1 MMDVSVTTVLE
12 LVRFSVQSPRT
23 AARQIL
29 AMAIPN
35 TARWLLFLLVISAS
49 AVLTHVGFS
58 LLPQDDRAFMET
70 AMSSPLR
77 TAILQ
82 AGFLLVVVAAVHRV
96 GRRQGGTGNFA
107 DSLLLVGWLQFI
119 LLCLQITQII
129 ALLILPPLA
138 EIIGVIGLVLSF
150 WLLTQFILELHGF
163 QSAWKVFL
171 GILGVLFSAA
181 MAASL
186 VLVLILG
193 AGG

>member
-1 MMDVSVTTVLE
+1 MMDISVTAVLN
-12 LVRFSVQSPRT
+12 LARFSVQSPRL

-29 AMAIPN
+29 AMAIPD

-49 AVLTHVGFS
+49 ALLTHVGFA
-58 LLPQDDRAFMET
+58 LLPAADRAFMET

-77 TAILQ
+77 TALLQ
-82 AGFLLVVVAAVHRV
+82 AGFLLIAVVAVHRV
-96 GRRQGGTGNFA
+96 GRWQGGIGSFA

-119 LLCLQITQII
+119 LLCLQLGQII
-129 ALLILPPLA
+129 ALLILPLLA
-138 EIIGVIGLVLSF
+138 EIIGIAGLVLSF

-171 GILGVLFSAA
+171 SILGVLFSAA

-193 AGG
+193 AGA

>member
-1 MMDVSVTTVLE
+1 MMDFSVTAVLN
-12 LVRFSVQSPRT
+12 LARFSVQSPRL

-29 AMAIPN
+29 AMAIPD

-49 AVLTHVGFS
+49 ALLTHVGFA
-58 LLPQDDRAFMET
+58 LLPAADRAFMET

-77 TAILQ
+77 TALLQ
-82 AGFLLVVVAAVHRV
+82 AGFLLIAVVAVHRV
-96 GRRQGGTGNFA
+96 GRWQGGIGSFA

-119 LLCLQITQII
+119 LLCLQLGQII
-129 ALLILPPLA
+129 ALLILPLLA
-138 EIIGVIGLVLSF
+138 EIIGIAGLVLSF

-171 GILGVLFSAA
+171 SILGVLFSAA

-193 AGG
+193 AGA

>member
-1 MMDVSVTTVLE
+1 MMDVSVTAVLE
-12 LVRFSVQSPRT
+12 LARFSVQSPRT

-29 AMAIPN
+29 AMAIPD

-49 AVLTHVGFS
+49 AVLTHIGFD
-58 LLPQDDRAFMET
+58 LLPQNDRAFMET

-82 AGFLLVVVAAVHRV
+82 AGFLLVAVVAVHRV
-96 GRRQGGTGNFA
+96 GRWQGGTGSFA

-129 ALLILPPLA
+129 ALLILPPVA

-150 WLLTQFILELHGF
+150 WLLTQFVLELHGF

-171 GILGVLFSAA
+171 SILGVLFSAA

-186 VLVLILG
+186 VLVLVLG

>member
-1 MMDVSVTTVLE
+1 MMDVSVTAVLE
-12 LVRFSVQSPRT
+12 LVRFSVQSPRS
-23 AARQIL
+23 AVRQIL
-29 AMAIPN
+29 AMAIPYA
-35 TARWLLFLLVISAS
+35 ARWLLFLLVISAS
-49 AVLTHVGFS
+49 AVLTHVGFD

-82 AGFLLVVVAAVHRV
+82 AGCLLMAVLAVHRV
-96 GRRQGGTGNFA
+96 GRWRGGTGNFA

-129 ALLILPPLA
+129 ALLILPPVA

-171 GILGVLFSAA
+171 GILGVLVSAA

-186 VLVLILG
+186 VLVLVLG

>member
-96 GRRQGGTGNFA
+96 GRRQGGKGNFA

>member
-1 MMDVSVTTVLE
+1 MDVSVTAVLE
-12 LVRFSVQSPRT
+12 LARFSVQSPRT

-29 AMAIPN
+29 AMAIPD

-49 AVLTHVGFS
+49 AVLTHIGFN
-58 LLPQDDRAFMET
+58 LLPQNDRAFMET

-82 AGFLLVVVAAVHRV
+82 AGFLLVAVVAVHRV
-96 GRRQGGTGNFA
+96 GRWQGGTGSFA

-129 ALLILPPLA
+129 ALLILPPVA
-138 EIIGVIGLVLSF
+138 EIIGVLGLGLSF
-150 WLLTQFILELHGF
+150 WLLTQFVLELHGF

-171 GILGVLFSAA
+171 SILGVLFSAA

-186 VLVLILG
+186 VLVLVLG
-193 AGG
+193 AGV

>member
-1 MMDVSVTTVLE
+1 MMDLSVTAVLN
-12 LVRFSVQSPRT
+12 LARFSVQSPRL

-29 AMAIPN
+29 AMAIPD

-49 AVLTHVGFS
+49 ALLTHVGFA
-58 LLPQDDRAFMET
+58 LLPVADRAFMET

-77 TAILQ
+77 TALLQ
-82 AGFLLVVVAAVHRV
+82 AGFLLIAVVAVHRV
-96 GRRQGGTGNFA
+96 GRWQGGTGSFA

-119 LLCLQITQII
+119 LLCLQLAQII
-129 ALLILPPLA
+129 ALLILPLLA
-138 EIIGVIGLVLSF
+138 EIIGITGLVLSF

-171 GILGVLFSAA
+171 SILGVLFSAA

-193 AGG
+193 AGA

>member
-1 MMDVSVTTVLE
+1 MMDFSVTAVLN
-12 LVRFSVQSPRT
+12 LARFSVKRPRL

-29 AMAIPN
+29 AMAIPD

-49 AVLTHVGFS
+49 ALLTHVGFA
-58 LLPQDDRAFMET
+58 LLPAADRAFMET

-77 TAILQ
+77 TALLQ
-82 AGFLLVVVAAVHRV
+82 AGFLLIAVVAVHRV
-96 GRRQGGTGNFA
+96 GRWQGGIGSFA

-119 LLCLQITQII
+119 LLCLQLGQII
-129 ALLILPPLA
+129 ALLILPLLA
-138 EIIGVIGLVLSF
+138 EIIGIAGLVLSF

-171 GILGVLFSAA
+171 SILGVLFSAA

-193 AGG
+193 AGA

>member
-1 MMDVSVTTVLE
+1 MMDVSVTAVLE
-12 LVRFSVQSPRT
+12 LARFSVQSPRT

-29 AMAIPN
+29 AMAIPD

-49 AVLTHVGFS
+49 AVLTHIGFD
-58 LLPQDDRAFMET
+58 LLPQNDRAFMET

-82 AGFLLVVVAAVHRV
+82 AGFLLVAVVAVHRV
-96 GRRQGGTGNFA
+96 GRWQGGTGSFA

-129 ALLILPPLA
+129 ALLILPPVA
-138 EIIGVIGLVLSF
+138 EIIGVLGLGLSF
-150 WLLTQFILELHGF
+150 WLLTQFVLELHGF

-171 GILGVLFSAA
+171 SILGVLFSAA

-186 VLVLILG
+186 VLVLVLG
-193 AGG
+193 AGV

>member
-1 MMDVSVTTVLE
+1 MDFSVTAVLN
-12 LVRFSVQSPRT
+12 LARFSVQSPRL

-29 AMAIPN
+29 AMAIPD

-49 AVLTHVGFS
+49 ALLTHVGFA
-58 LLPQDDRAFMET
+58 LLPAADRAFMET

-77 TAILQ
+77 TALLQ
-82 AGFLLVVVAAVHRV
+82 AGFLLIAVVAVHRV
-96 GRRQGGTGNFA
+96 GRWQGGIGSFA

-119 LLCLQITQII
+119 LLCLQLGQII
-129 ALLILPPLA
+129 ALLILPLLA
-138 EIIGVIGLVLSF
+138 EIIGIAGLVLSF

-171 GILGVLFSAA
+171 SILGVLFSAA

-193 AGG
+193 AGA

>member
-1 MMDVSVTTVLE
+1 MMDVSVTALLE

-29 AMAIPN
+29 AMAIPD
-35 TARWLLFLLVISAS
+35 TARWLLFLLVVATS
-49 AVLTHVGFS
+49 AVLTHIGFD
-58 LLPQDDRAFMET
+58 LLPPEDRAFMEM
-70 AMSSPLR
+70 AMSSPIR

-82 AGFLLVVVAAVHRV
+82 AGFLLLVVIGVHRV
-96 GRRQGGTGNFA
+96 GRWQGGKGNFA

-119 LLCLQITQII
+119 LMCLQVTQII
-129 ALLILPPLA
+129 ALFILPPVA
-138 EIIGVIGLVLSF
+138 EIIGVLGLGLSF
-150 WLLTQFILELHGF
+150 LLLTQFIVELHGF

-181 MAASL
+181 LAAAM
-186 VLVLILG
+186 VLVVIIG

>member
-1 MMDVSVTTVLE
+1 MDLSVTAVLN
-12 LVRFSVQSPRT
+12 LARFSVQSPRL

-29 AMAIPN
+29 AMAIPD

-49 AVLTHVGFS
+49 ALLTHVGFA
-58 LLPQDDRAFMET
+58 LLPAADRAFMET

-77 TAILQ
+77 TALLQ
-82 AGFLLVVVAAVHRV
+82 AGFLLIAVVAVHRV
-96 GRRQGGTGNFA
+96 GRWQGGIGSFA

-119 LLCLQITQII
+119 LLCLQLGQII
-129 ALLILPPLA
+129 ALLILPLLA
-138 EIIGVIGLVLSF
+138 EIIGIAGLVLSF

-171 GILGVLFSAA
+171 SILGVLFSAA

-193 AGG
+193 AGA

>member
-1 MMDVSVTTVLE
+1 MMDVSVTAVLE
-12 LVRFSVQSPRT
+12 LARFSVQSPRT

-29 AMAIPN
+29 AMAISD

-49 AVLTHVGFS
+49 AVLTHIGFD
-58 LLPQDDRAFMET
+58 LLPQNDRAFMET

-82 AGFLLVVVAAVHRV
+82 AGFLLVAVVAVHRV
-96 GRRQGGTGNFA
+96 GRWQGGTGSFA

-129 ALLILPPLA
+129 ALLILPPVA
-138 EIIGVIGLVLSF
+138 EIIGVLGLGLSF
-150 WLLTQFILELHGF
+150 WLLTQFVLELHGF

-171 GILGVLFSAA
+171 SILGVLFSAA

-186 VLVLILG
+186 VLVLVLG

>member
-1 MMDVSVTTVLE
+1 MMDVSVTAVLE
-12 LVRFSVQSPRT
+12 LARFSVQSPRT

-29 AMAIPN
+29 AMAIPD

-49 AVLTHVGFS
+49 AVLTHIGFN
-58 LLPQDDRAFMET
+58 LLPQNDRAFMET

-82 AGFLLVVVAAVHRV
+82 AGFLLVAVVAVHRV
-96 GRRQGGTGNFA
+96 GRWQGGTGSFA

-129 ALLILPPLA
+129 ALLILPPVA
-138 EIIGVIGLVLSF
+138 EIIGVLGLGLSF
-150 WLLTQFILELHGF
+150 WLLTQFVLELHGF

-171 GILGVLFSAA
+171 SILGVLFSAA

-186 VLVLILG
+186 VLVLVLG
-193 AGG
+193 AGV